1 MCYEGNVDLDSIT
14 DMHQRHPL
22 EVQIMEFGQVP
33 KQVFN
38 VPHPHRKVGQ
48 ILLEVDQVTMVVETD
63 IECGRLSVCKLFY
76 FFLSHSMWTRYI
88 N

>member
-38 VPHPHRKVGQ
+38 IPHPHRKVGQ
-48 ILLEVDQVTMVVETD
+48 ILTEVSQIATIVESD
-63 IECGRLSVCKLFY
+63 IECGRWTVPGNFY
-76 FFLSHSMWTRYI
+76 ILIILYF
-88 N
+88 